1 MGTEYQ
7 KLDEFYADFET
18 VAKNF
23 ANKKVL
29 G

>member
-1 MGTEYQ
+1 MGAEYQ
-7 KLDEFYADFET
+7 NNDEFYADFEP